1 LYVLPEEVEEEEDV
15 EEEDFDVLAEEE
27 DGDEHVIEA
36 LFIRCG
42 SVTIEKS
49 KRSVEEKN
57 RRNEQ
62 QDCELEKQAII
73 AYEIEQLHN
82 SKSSASKDRLLARLL
97 QRISEPK
104 MWQSSSGTLVEVET
118 ADTERFR
125 TIRLV
130 YESIC
135 KASLAEQR
143 TAALILLKKTLWG
156 KSGSSA
162 KELVQLADR
171 ELDLLSRGLMTSSLS
186 GLQSR
191 LRALLRHYVIDQLPH
206 QLLSH

>member
-1 LYVLPEEVEEEEDV
+1 MQATIIQRKWKQWKSAEEAKKKKKKKRKKDELKVLPEEVEEEEEEE

-27 DGDEHVIEA
+27 DGDEHAIEA

-97 QRISEPK
+97 QRVSIHSFSVIS
-104 MWQSSSGTLVEVET
+104 LH
-118 ADTERFR
+118 FLFFF
-125 TIRLV
+125 IFFFF
-130 YESIC
+130 IF
-135 KASLAEQR
+135 
-143 TAALILLKKTLWG
+143 
-156 KSGSSA
+156 
-162 KELVQLADR
+162 
-171 ELDLLSRGLMTSSLS
+171 
-186 GLQSR
+186 
-191 LRALLRHYVIDQLPH
+191 
-206 QLLSH
+206 